1 MDKDGQRAL
10 FVLQEIEQNP
20 ILTQR
25 SLSQKLGVALGL
37 TNLYLKRLVRKGY
50 IKITTYPKNRIRYLL
65 TPHGIT
71 EKSRLTY
78 EYLKFSLKYY
88 RDIRSRINLIF
99 AYLEESGVKRIVIV
113 GVGELAE
120 FAFLSIQESNLELV
134 GFVADG
140 PGEKFLSFPRGTLE
154 ILNNWDFDA
163 ILISELVNV
172 EVTRSRLHESDI
184 PENKVFSVV

>member
-50 IKITTYPKNRIRYLL
+50 IKLTTIPKNRIRYLL
-65 TPHGIT
+65 TPRGIK

-78 EYLKFSLKYY
+78 EYLQFSLTYY
-88 RDIRSRINLIF
+88 RDVRLRLNHTLACLDQLGI
-99 AYLEESGVKRIVIV
+99 KRIVIY

-120 FAFLSIQESNLELV
+120 FAYLSLQESNLTLV
-134 GFVADG
+134 GFVTEEPADS
-140 PGEKFLSFPRGTLE
+140 FLSFPCGSLE
-154 ILNNWDFDA
+154 ILKEWNFDA
-163 ILISELVNV
+163 ILISDITHV
-172 EVTRSRLHESDI
+172 EKNREKLLALHI
-184 PENKVFSVV
+184 PEEQVFSVV